1 MVDMT
6 QRSGGVRPGGRTAR
20 TTAAV
25 HEAVRAL
32 VLEGA
37 ETLSVAEV
45 AARADVNAATVYRRW
60 GSREALLLEVAVD
73 ALNERSALTSTGDL
87 RADLVAYGTSILRG
101 IEAPGGLPFLSAIMA
116 AARSPDVGPA
126 PTLALVGRRLE
137 LVRAMLA
144 VSDPDGALSPVDV
157 VDGLIGPLY
166 FRALVLG
173 RVGASDA
180 DVARLADNLVAVAD
194 HRRRTGVRFPVVWP
208 GLDDAG

>member
-1 MVDMT
+1 MT
-6 QRSGGVRPGGRTAR
+6 QRSGNLRPGGRTAR

-25 HEAVRAL
+25 HDAVRAL

-37 ETLSVAEV
+37 EPVTVAEV
-45 AARADVNAATVYRRW
+45 AARAGVNAATVYRRW

-87 RADLVAYGTSILRG
+87 RTDLETYGRDVLRG
-101 IEAPGGLPFLSAIMA
+101 IGAPGGMPFLSAIMA
-116 AARSPDVGPA
+116 AAASPDVGLV

-144 VSDPDGALSPVDV
+144 VSDPDGTLTPVDV

-166 FRALVLG
+166 FRALV
-173 RVGASDA
+173 VGPAGATDA
-180 DVARLADNLVAVAD
+180 DVTRLADNLVAVAE

-208 GLDDAG
+208 GAGAEA